1 MGSSASKFFEIPKY
15 FLFSEKGIYSGSA
28 EEKDFNYK
36 VVPNAPKEGEKT
48 LRCYTWHG
56 RMCIDMTEDVDM
68 HEYPLTE
75 DGYKDMLAMLEE
87 LYQTSETVKTA
98 VFTVLLISQ

>member
-1 MGSSASKFFEIPKY
+1 MGSSASKYFEIPKF

-36 VVPNAPKEGEKT
+36 VVPNAPKEGDKT

-56 RMCIDMTEDVDM
+56 RNCIDMTENVDM

-75 DGYKDMLAMLEE
+75 EGYARYARGAVYILAAEKDCR
-87 LYQTSETVKTA
+87 TDKG
-98 VFTVLLISQ
+98 